1 MAMCEGWEHMNKN
14 DKAMNKETVVTFPH
28 GSENEQYAIRL
39 ALIGHLYQ
47 VCIIFSTNYCTVLY

>member
-1 MAMCEGWEHMNKN
+1 MAMCEGWDNMSKN
-14 DKAMNKETVVTFPH
+14 GKAMGREEIVTFPH

-47 VCIIFSTNYCTVLY
+47 VCIIFSANI